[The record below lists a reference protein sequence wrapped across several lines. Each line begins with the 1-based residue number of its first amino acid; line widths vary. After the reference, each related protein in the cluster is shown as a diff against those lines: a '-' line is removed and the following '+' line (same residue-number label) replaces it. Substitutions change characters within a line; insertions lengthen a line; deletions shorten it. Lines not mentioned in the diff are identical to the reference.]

1 MEPNLSQ
8 ALHLIN
14 GDTVQSK
21 IQQGKLVE
29 NRLAESKSH
38 QEIIEEMYIR
48 CFTRKPT
55 EEEMTQFNQILSEN
69 QDAKHVLEDI
79 LWALLNSQEFVFNH

>member
-21 IQQGKLVE
+21 ITQGKLVE
-29 NRLAESKSH
+29 TRLAESKTPP
-38 QEIIEEMYIR
+38 EIIEEMYIR
-48 CFTRKPT
+48 CLARKPT
-55 EEEMTQFNQILSEN
+55 EGEMTQFNQRLAVTP
-69 QDAKHVLEDI
+69 DARPLLEDI